1 MPNIKDQDI
10 HWLEIHGWFMSSL
23 DDGRPAGEAVVQLQ
37 GATLP
42 RPPLRRDGDQQFFQD
57 HSKGIV
63 ITFGFL
69 Y

>member
-1 MPNIKDQDI
+1 
-10 HWLEIHGWFMSSL
+10 MSSL

-57 HSKGIV
+57 HSQGIV